1 MGQSMSTVCM
11 LVKRDYVNVMLTT
24 VVNFSMGPGIPV
36 LEQLGMG
43 KIVST
48 PQKRKRKRGEDQ
60 SVDEKPAPKKVAS
73 AKKTTTLTAQTKK
86 AAVPGVESS
95 PPVAKSKSST
105 TKAATKPAPK
115 KPRVK
120 KENHPE
126 SPPYA
131 SSSIQRETQTSGM
144 PTHRYLT

>member
-1 MGQSMSTVCM
+1 MSTVCM